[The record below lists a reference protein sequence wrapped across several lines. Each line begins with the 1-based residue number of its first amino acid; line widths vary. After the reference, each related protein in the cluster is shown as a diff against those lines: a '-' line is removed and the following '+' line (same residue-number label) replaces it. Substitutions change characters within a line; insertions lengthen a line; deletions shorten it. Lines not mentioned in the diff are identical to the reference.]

1 MKIGIIGSAHVAQT
15 VGGKLVQMGHDVVL
29 GTRDP
34 SKLDN
39 KKGGGGTLR
48 DWLGAHPSGRV
59 ATNAEAAAHGDL
71 LINATNGD
79 GAINALTLAGA
90 QNLAGKVLIDI
101 SNPLDFSKGMPPTLF
116 VKDSDSLGELIQRTF
131 PDAKVVKTWNTMTA
145 DVMINPALVHH
156 GDHTIFVCGNDE
168 GAKSAVS
175 DLLKTLGWHDILD
188 LGDLTAARGTEML
201 LPIWIRLWGT
211 LRTGNFQFKIVR

>member
-48 DWLGAHPSGRV
+48 EWLSAHPSGRV

-131 PDAKVVKTWNTMTA
+131 PDAKVVKTWNTMSA
-145 DVMINPALVHH
+145 DVMINPALVHR